1 MVVLLLT
8 AAGVTAMAVNANQT
22 ASTPAATATITPK
35 PIKKEF
41 VPHLLVIGDSFTGG
55 SKEGSSGELGWA
67 SLVQTGYIKE
77 GARLQLN
84 LLGRVGA
91 GYATKGQINETFIE
105 SYTANA
111 FKNQHVMVV
120 FGGLN
125 DTERDAAEV
134 APAAAALYAE
144 MRKNS
149 PDAPLIVVGPA
160 WPNSEPVPNIY
171 KVRDAIKAAAL
182 AAGATFIDPI
192 EQGWFSG
199 ERETM
204 IGTDGTHPTEAG
216 HKFMADQIAP
226 AIITEVQKVAEANS

>member
-1 MVVLLLT
+1 MVALVLFT
-8 AAGVTAMAVNANQT
+8 AGVTALALGAAKPAPTAVVTA
-22 ASTPAATATITPK
+22 ASTPT

-55 SKEGSSGELGWA
+55 SKEGGDGAKGWA
-67 SLVQTGYIKE
+67 ALVQSSYTKS
-77 GARLQLN
+77 GARLQLD
-84 LLGRVGA
+84 LLGRGGA

-105 SYTANA
+105 SYKANPFA
-111 FKNQHVMVV
+111 NEDVMVV

-125 DTERDAAEV
+125 DTERSADDVGTAASL
-134 APAAAALYAE
+134 LYAE

-149 PDAPLIVVGPA
+149 PKAPLIVVGPA
-160 WPNSEPVPNIY
+160 WPNSVPVPNIY

-199 ERETM
+199 DRQAM
-204 IGTDGTHPTEAG
+204 IGSDKTHPTDAG
-216 HKFMADQIAP
+216 HKFMADQLAP
-226 AIITEVQKVAEANS
+226 VILAEVKKAAAANS